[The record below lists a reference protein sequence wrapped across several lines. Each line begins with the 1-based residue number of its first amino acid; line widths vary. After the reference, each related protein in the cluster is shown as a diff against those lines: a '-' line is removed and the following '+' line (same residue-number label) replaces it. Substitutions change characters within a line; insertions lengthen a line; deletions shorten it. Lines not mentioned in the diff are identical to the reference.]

1 MLRSLS
7 IRDFVIVD
15 TLDLDFSAGFTVFT
29 GETGAG
35 KSILIDALAL
45 VLGERADAGVV
56 REGAARAS
64 ISATFLTHPALDAWL
79 AERELAGDD
88 DTVLLRRTVDASGR
102 GKAFINGAAATL
114 AQLREVGD
122 QLVDIHGQHAHQQL
136 LRPDAQRHL
145 FDAHAGLTEQAGA
158 VAEAWRA
165 WRAARAQREAVEH
178 QSREMQ
184 LERERLEWQVGEL
197 DKLAPQAGEWEEIQ
211 AEYNRLSHAAGLI
224 DGSRA
229 ALDALSESDGAVA
242 SVLNGVVHRL
252 QQLADVDPGLR
263 DVLAA
268 LEPALV
274 QVDEAAHSLTR
285 YVDRLE
291 LDPER
296 LQAVEE
302 RMQALHTTA
311 RKYRLPPEQLPDELL
326 ARRQQLD
333 DLQAAQDINKVL
345 AREAAARAAYLTLAQ
360 HLSAARAVAAAALS
374 AAVTDAMQGLSM
386 AGGTFAVALHPLE
399 EGQSHGLEQVEFLVA
414 GHAGVTARPL
424 ARVASGGELARIS
437 LAISVITSEAAPT
450 PTLIFDEVDTG
461 IGGAV
466 AEVVGRRLQELGRS
480 RQVLCVTHLP
490 QVAAQAGAH
499 LLVSKESKNDKAG
512 AVTRSRIRLL
522 DAEGRVSETARMLGG
537 ATVTA
542 TTVQHAEE
550 MLAQGARAAA
560 QAANAPREGGGRK
573 PRRAAG

>member
-45 VLGERADAGVV
+45 VLGERADAAVV
-56 REGAARAS
+56 REGATRAS
-64 ISATFLTHPALDAWL
+64 ISATFSTHPPLDAWL
-79 AERELAGDD
+79 AERELAGEEDD
-88 DTVLLRRTVDASGR
+88 NGRTVLLRRTVDASGR
-102 GKAFINGAAATL
+102 GKAFINGTAATL
-114 AQLREVGD
+114 VQLREVGD
-122 QLVDIHGQHAHQQL
+122 QLVDIHGQHAHQLL
-136 LRPDAQRHL
+136 LRPDAQRLL
-145 FDAHAGLTEQAGA
+145 FDAHAGLTAQAAA

-165 WRAARAQREAVEH
+165 WRACVRQREAVEH

-197 DKLAPQAGEWEEIQ
+197 EKLAPQPGEWDEIQ
-211 AEYNRLSHAAGLI
+211 SEYNRLSHAAGLI

-229 ALDALSESDGAVA
+229 ALDALSESDG
-242 SVLNGVVHRL
+242 SVLSALNTIVHRL
-252 QQLADVDPGLR
+252 QQLADVDPALR

-268 LEPALV
+268 LEPAQV
-274 QVDEAAHSLTR
+274 QAEEAAYSLTR

-296 LQAVEE
+296 LQVVEE
-302 RMQALHTTA
+302 RMQALHATA
-311 RKYRLPPEQLPDELL
+311 RKYRLAPEQLADELI

-333 DLQAAQDINKVL
+333 DLQSAQDINKVK

-360 HLSAARAVAAAALS
+360 HLSQARREAAQTLS
-374 AAVTDAMQGLSM
+374 AAVTEAMQGLSM
-386 AGGTFAVALHPLE
+386 AGGSFVVALNPLE
-399 EGQSHGLEQVEFLVA
+399 EGQSFGLEQVEFLVA
-414 GHAGVTARPL
+414 GHAGVSARPL

-437 LAISVITSEAAPT
+437 LAISVITSEASPT

-466 AEVVGRRLQELGRS
+466 AEVVGRRLQELGRA

-490 QVAAQAGAH
+490 QVAAQAGSH
-499 LLVSKESKNDKAG
+499 LLVSKETTGDAAAS
-512 AVTRSRIRLL
+512 VTRSRIRAL
-522 DAEGRVSETARMLGG
+522 DAAGRVVETARMLGG

-542 TTVQHAEE
+542 TTLQHAEE
-550 MLAQGARAAA
+550 MLAQGARAATGA
-560 QAANAPREGGGRK
+560 SGKEG
-573 PRRAAG
+573 RRARRTAS